1 MPITTTIMSPCSG
14 QLRLRDCEFAERFGL
29 GRVWHIAAQL
39 AFRSCSIEMVQPYH
53 GPAARSEPMADAEIE
68 NEEANDEP
76 ASNL

>member
-1 MPITTTIMSPCSG
+1 
-14 QLRLRDCEFAERFGL
+14 
-29 GRVWHIAAQL
+29 
-39 AFRSCSIEMVQPYH
+39 MVQPYH